1 MKAINSN
8 AFFTTKIQNVYKKEL
23 DIYSLILILS
33 CGLFHRVKVFSEIKE
48 SFYWFYTKPLQF
60 TVVETVFHDWGCVE
74 LLLKKKKKSD
84 FALNHIS
91 IKLKGCN
98 CPLEC
103 HTLD

>member
-48 SFYWFYTKPLQF
+48 SFY
-60 TVVETVFHDWGCVE
+60 
-74 LLLKKKKKSD
+74 
-84 FALNHIS
+84 
-91 IKLKGCN
+91 
-98 CPLEC
+98 
-103 HTLD
+103 